1 MILVAAVLVG
11 LAAGLGRAWIN
22 KRTYRV
28 FELRYPILVLLA
40 FIPQYLAYFAPNL
53 REKLSNPLV
62 AVLQI
67 SSLVLLLV
75 FSILN
80 IQKPGFWPIIA
91 GFFLNL
97 LAIVFN
103 GGFMPI
109 SPETAQKMVA
119 GTDLTWEI
127 GQRYGFSKDIVLS
140 PETTRLAI
148 LSDRFTIQRFLGY
161 NIAFS
166 LGDVLIAVGVIWL
179 LWMLG
184 GSSQQNNKEMVNEQ
198 HLY

>member
-1 MILVAAVLVG
+1 
-11 LAAGLGRAWIN
+11 
-22 KRTYRV
+22 
-28 FELRYPILVLLA
+28 
-40 FIPQYLAYFAPNL
+40 
-53 REKLSNPLV
+53 
-62 AVLQI
+62 
-67 SSLVLLLV
+67 
-75 FSILN
+75 
-80 IQKPGFWPIIA
+80 
-91 GFFLNL
+91 
-97 LAIVFN
+97 
-103 GGFMPI
+103 MPI